1 MQTEREKKERD
12 AQIERKQEK
21 EIEFKSQED
30 NMQDEILLLEKENY
44 SRVDKV
50 PRQLICNVSS
60 TTEED
65 YLQIAPEDIYML
77 RSKKREISDSV
88 VYMCLRYI
96 CSNGIYIAT

>member
-1 MQTEREKKERD
+1 M
-12 AQIERKQEK
+12 
-21 EIEFKSQED
+21 EFKSQED
-30 NMQDEILLLEKENY
+30 NMQDETLLLEKEND

-50 PRQLICNVSS
+50 PGELICNVSS